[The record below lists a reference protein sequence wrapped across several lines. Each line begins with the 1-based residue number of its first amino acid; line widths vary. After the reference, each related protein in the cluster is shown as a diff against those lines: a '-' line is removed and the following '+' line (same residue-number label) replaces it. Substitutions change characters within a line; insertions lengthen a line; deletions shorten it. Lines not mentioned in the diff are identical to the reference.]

1 MKKIINDP
9 KNMLSEMMEGYLGVY
24 GDHVKQVENYTSL
37 IRRDLE
43 PDKVGILVGGG
54 SGHEPLFL
62 DYLGPGYADG
72 VAQGNIFASPSPD
85 NVLAVTKAIN
95 RGKGVI
101 YVFGNH
107 SGDILNFGMAAELA
121 AQEGIRTQTVLVTDD
136 VALAP
141 PDRIKDRRGIAG
153 ILFAMRIAGA
163 ACHSGYDLDAVKLVT
178 EKANANIR
186 TMGIALSPGTIP
198 GEPKASFMLG
208 ENEMEIGLGLHGEP
222 GVRRGKFQGAD
233 EIVDQMMDMILNDLP
248 YKKGDDICVLVNGLG
263 STSRLELMIAAR
275 RILQNLTKAAIHVH
289 DIKVGNYAICQEM
302 AGVSITTMRLDSEL
316 RKLYDSPSSALIF
329 DRNGLTARK

>member
-24 GDHVKQVENYTSL
+24 GDLVKQVENYTSL
-37 IRRDLE
+37 VRRNLE
-43 PDKVGILVGGG
+43 PGKVGLLVGGG
-54 SGHEPLFL
+54 SGHEPFFL

-85 NVLAVTKAIN
+85 NVLAVTKAID

-107 SGDILNFGMAAELA
+107 SGDVLNFGMAAELA

-153 ILFAMRIAGA
+153 MLFAMRIAGA
-163 ACHSGYDLDAVKLVT
+163 ACHCGYDLDAVKQVT

-198 GEPKASFMLG
+198 GEPKASFMLADD
-208 ENEMEIGLGLHGEP
+208 EIEIGLGLHGEP
-222 GVRRGKFQGAD
+222 GLRRGKMQPAD
-233 EIVDQMMDMILNDLP
+233 EIIDSMMDMILNDLP
-248 YKKGDDICVLVNGLG
+248 FKKGDDVCVLVNGLG

-275 RILQNLTKAAIHVH
+275 RTLQDLTKAAVRVH

-302 AGVSITTMRLDSEL
+302 AGCSLTIMRLDSEL
-316 RKLYDSPSSALIF
+316 RKLYDSPSSALLF
-329 DRNGLTARK
+329 DKNGLTTRK